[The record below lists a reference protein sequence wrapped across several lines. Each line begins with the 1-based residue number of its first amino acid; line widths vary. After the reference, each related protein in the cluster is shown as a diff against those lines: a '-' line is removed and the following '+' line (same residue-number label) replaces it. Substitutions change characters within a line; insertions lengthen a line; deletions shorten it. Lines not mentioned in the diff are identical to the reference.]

1 MIHESVTHSVTDQC
15 RYGAARATKNMA
27 KAKSRLDIRVL
38 PTQITIKTIQLLSD
52 KKETNG
58 YVNPVCLILG
68 ISLFSFAID
77 WNSNVKHVGIAK

>member
-1 MIHESVTHSVTDQC
+1 MVNVWGGECLGGERLTI
-15 RYGAARATKNMA
+15 KNMA

-38 PTQITIKTIQLLSD
+38 PTQVTIKTIQLLSD